1 MNSRER
7 KEKRYLRRKQ
17 KRLDKITQRSN
28 KYADIDKAFC
38 FHKVMYYSDKCCNG
52 VKWKKSTINF
62 MQHQF
67 TIISNTCHNIK
78 NNNYKVGKTYKFQIN
93 ERGKTR
99 NIDAPHINDRLI
111 HKVLSNE
118 ILLPIYE
125 PHIIYDNGASQKDKG
140 FTFALY
146 RVKDKLQKFYIKNKL
161 NGYVVLIDY
170 SKFFENCSHEIIHNI
185 HKKYIFNDYAI
196 KVIEDYLFVTNGIA
210 LGVEI
215 AQREASIIPNLLDH
229 YIENENGLLV
239 RYMDDSVFI
248 TDTLENASKLL
259 KIYIEEAKRLGI
271 IVNVKKTKIIKLEKY
286 FKFCKWNYKLFP
298 SGKVILVPH
307 KETIYRQR
315 RKIRKMYKLY
325 LNNKLAYDDLAI
337 TKNCFQAY
345 LNIGNSNKYI
355 EYFSL
360 RYNLLLK

>member
-1 MNSRER
+1 MARCGRFS
-7 KEKRYLRRKQ
+7 K
-17 KRLDKITQRSN
+17 
-28 KYADIDKAFC
+28 
-38 FHKVMYYSDKCCNG
+38 NG
-52 VKWKKSTINF
+52 T
-62 MQHQF
+62 
-67 TIISNTCHNIK
+67 
-78 NNNYKVGKTYKFQIN
+78 
-93 ERGKTR
+93 
-99 NIDAPHINDRLI
+99 ARLI
-111 HKVLSNE
+111 RSTTNN
-118 ILLPIYE
+118 P
-125 PHIIYDNGASQKDKG
+125 
-140 FTFALY
+140 
-146 RVKDKLQKFYIKNKL
+146 
-161 NGYVVLIDY
+161 
-170 SKFFENCSHEIIHNI
+170 KFFENCSHEIIHNI